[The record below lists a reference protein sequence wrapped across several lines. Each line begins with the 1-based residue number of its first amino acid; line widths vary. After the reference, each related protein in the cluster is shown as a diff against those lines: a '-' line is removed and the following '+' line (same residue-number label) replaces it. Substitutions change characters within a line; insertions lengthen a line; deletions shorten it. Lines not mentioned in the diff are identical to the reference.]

1 MFDLFLSTWPEVFP
15 LTSTF
20 AAFKA
25 FKAALVIIYTQDSLV
40 LFRHVCRLQICLHN
54 AHELLVLDI
63 VLEEKHCALL
73 RAVEEA
79 VFCLKPKLHNYE
91 LATIQT

>member
-40 LFRHVCRLQICLHN
+40 LFRHVCMLQICLHN

-63 VLEEKHCALL
+63 VLEEKHCAFL
-73 RAVEEA
+73 RALSMFWYFLNIYVAEHI
-79 VFCLKPKLHNYE
+79 CY
-91 LATIQT
+91 T

>member
-20 AAFKA
+20 AA

-40 LFRHVCRLQICLHN
+40 LFRHVCRLQIYMF

-73 RAVEEA
+73 RALSM
-79 VFCLKPKLHNYE
+79 FWYFLKIYVAEHICY
-91 LATIQT
+91 T

>member
-40 LFRHVCRLQICLHN
+40 LFRHVCMLQIYMF

-73 RAVEEA
+73 RALSMFWYFLNIYVAEHI
-79 VFCLKPKLHNYE
+79 CY
-91 LATIQT
+91 T

>member
-40 LFRHVCRLQICLHN
+40 LFRHVCMLQIYMF

-73 RAVEEA
+73 RA
-79 VFCLKPKLHNYE
+79 
-91 LATIQT
+91 QT